1 MGAKYMTETQKP
13 TSGHS
18 SSTSTSSSSN
28 TTTTTLSTS
37 PTGSHDFLERKYVNS
52 TFGKYEIMVELT
64 LDDKFLGITQV
75 KLNKDF
81 RTFSQKISRKTVHDV
96 EEYYKDE

>member
-1 MGAKYMTETQKP
+1 MAETQKP
-13 TSGHS
+13 TIGHS
-18 SSTSTSSSSN
+18 SSTATSISSN
-28 TTTTTLSTS
+28 TTTTTSPTS
-37 PTGSHDFLERKYVNS
+37 ATGSHDFLEKKYVNS
-52 TFGKYEIMVELT
+52 KFGKYEIMVELT

-81 RTFSQKISRKTVHDV
+81 RTFSQKISRKVVHDV

>member
-1 MGAKYMTETQKP
+1 MAETQKP
-13 TSGHS
+13 TDLSSGHS
-18 SSTSTSSSSN
+18 SSTSTSSSST
-28 TTTTTLSTS
+28 TTTTTLPTS
-37 PTGSHDFLERKYVNS
+37 ATGSHDFLEKKYVNCP
-52 TFGKYEIMVELT
+52 FGKYEIMVELT

-81 RTFSQKISRKTVHDV
+81 RTFSQKISRRIVHDV